1 MADPKRN
8 DTAISMEEFNATAAA
23 SLGAEPTEQ
32 AEVDL
37 DTIDAPEPARGEVV
51 LGTLLPEEAKMFVQ
65 LLQASEQCELLEAEC
80 TAAEL
85 TTVAEVVRRNGGK
98 AMDEHRMNALKAE
111 VESTRLV
118 ERALKMEQM
127 FMVMRRRDYLSSHL
141 FYSICQRLG
150 HADYTV
156 AIRSKGRIVAARRKW

>member
-1 MADPKRN
+1 MATPKST
-8 DTAISMEEFNATAAA
+8 DTAISMEDFNASAA
-23 SLGAEPTEQ
+23 SLGAEPVDMPD
-32 AEVDL
+32 VDL

-51 LGTLLPEEAKMFVQ
+51 LGVLTQDEAKLFVQ
-65 LLQASEQCELLEAEC
+65 LLQASEQYDVLEAEC

-85 TTVAEVVRRNGGK
+85 TTAAEVVRRNGGK
-98 AMDEHRMNALKAE
+98 PMDEQRLNALKSE

-118 ERALKMEQM
+118 ERAFKMEQM
-127 FMVMRRRDYLSSHL
+127 FMAVRRRDYLSSHL
-141 FYSICQRLG
+141 FYSICVRLG